1 MKHNLPEDLYARLGV
16 KPNVDGGAIEKA
28 YREMRQIYH
37 PDRNLTDT
45 KQAHENFLAITEAYG
60 TLKDPLSRRQ
70 YDSAREMAQLD
81 ELLRTAGN
89 RVSDYDATFRKD
101 YLEPFFDEI
110 KKPKDDDF
118 DVYFGKIRTKFF
130 EDLNIKNFKIKDE
143 D

>member
-1 MKHNLPEDLYARLGV
+1 MEHNLPEDLYARLGV
-16 KPNVDGGAIEKA
+16 KPNVDSGAIEKA
-28 YREMRQIYH
+28 YREMRQRYH

-45 KQAHENFLAITEAYG
+45 KQAHENFIAVKEAYD

-70 YDSAREMAQLD
+70 YDSARGMAQLD
-81 ELLRTAGN
+81 ELLRTVKSG
-89 RVSDYDATFRKD
+89 VDYDATFRKD
-101 YLEPFFDEI
+101 YLEPFFDRT
-110 KKPKDDDF
+110 KKTNDDDF